1 MKKKLLLTYDYEL
14 FLGSRS
20 GSVDD
25 CLINPTLQTLS
36 VLKKH
41 NAKSIFFVDTVYLL
55 RLKKLCS
62 QYPVCKNDFDK
73 ITSQLQQIVA
83 SGHYVFPHLHPHWL
97 DAEYLESTNEW
108 RLNSVS
114 KYRFHNISDEE
125 RTYVFDES
133 VQILKDIILPFNP
146 DYKLD
151 CYRAGGWCI
160 QPFEDFKPFFLKH
173 GFKYEMSV
181 LAGFYLF
188 SSAQYFDFSNAP
200 QKNIYSFDE
209 DVMTEKPGGS
219 FTEFNISY
227 IHISSLVHF
236 LNKLFLKYLFRI
248 KGDHSHTR
256 GQGQVAVI
264 KDMQEP
270 VASNGFNIL
279 TSKNERIA
287 VELLTA
293 IKLNAYLKFINE
305 HDYMHI
311 ISHPKML
318 LKHNHKM
325 LDKFLTEIFKKHEIE
340 TDFKKMI

>member
-1 MKKKLLLTYDYEL
+1 MKKKLLLTFDYEL
-14 FLGSRS
+14 FLGNRS

-36 VLKKH
+36 VLKKF

-73 ITSQLQQIVA
+73 ITSQLQQIVTT
-83 SGHYVFPHLHPHWL
+83 GHYVFPHLHPHWL
-97 DAEYLESTNEW
+97 DAEYLENTNEW

-114 KYRFHNISDEE
+114 KYRFHNTSDEE
-125 RTYVFDES
+125 KKYVFDES
-133 VQILKDIILPFNP
+133 VQVLKDIISPVTP
-146 DYKLD
+146 GYQID

-173 GFKYEMSV
+173 GFKYDMSV

-188 SSAQYFDFSNAP
+188 SSAQYFDFSSAP
-200 QKNIYSFDE
+200 EKNIYSFE
-209 DVMTEKPGGS
+209 DDIMIEKTGGS

-227 IHISSLVHF
+227 IFINDGLSF
-236 LNKLFLKYLFRI
+236 LNKLLLKYLFRL

-256 GQGQVAVI
+256 GQGQIAV
-264 KDMQEP
+264 KTDMQKP
-270 VASNGFNIL
+270 VSNGFNIL

-293 IKLNAYLKFINE
+293 VKFRAYLDYINK
-305 HDYMHI
+305 HDYMHF

-318 LKHNHKM
+318 LQHNHKM
-325 LDKFLTEIFKKHEIE
+325 FEKFLSEVFRKYEVE